1 VRAGRVGGCADGRR
15 EKGVPRGP
23 LALSTSAL
31 PQRSQDIR
39 PSLRTS
45 SIAQSGSLH
54 LSTLPAQMSII
65 HHPSSNPHCHHVRTE
80 GEHCFFRGVASL
92 PQLWKI
98 FRPENQRSVAD
109 LQPALCR
116 AVEEGPIITA
126 QQISVKTPVFPPA
139 SLASSHPMPPPFP
152 PASVGVQLELS
163 RRRRRRWWHG
173 RRYY

>member
-1 VRAGRVGGCADGRR
+1 VVAPTGGGRR
-15 EKGVPRGP
+15 ACRGGRWRCQHSPCHRGVRISVP
-23 LALSTSAL
+23 LHQLHKVGVCTCRLFQHKCPLST
-31 PQRSQDIR
+31 
-39 PSLRTS
+39 
-45 SIAQSGSLH
+45 
-54 LSTLPAQMSII
+54 
-65 HHPSSNPHCHHVRTE
+65 HPSSNPHCHHVRTE

-126 QQISVKTPVFPPA
+126 QQISAKTPVFPPA

-152 PASVGVQLELS
+152 PASVGVHLELS
-163 RRRRRRWWHG
+163 RRRRWWHG